1 MAEATTA
8 GDWKRRF
15 QRETKVNKELGRRL
29 RETKHQLEEERLRFQ
44 ELTAQLLNY
53 KRHQNCD
60 EQLKGKCSNCE
71 QLKVENARLKRI
83 IGEEPTPITCKE
95 KYELTPES
103 HCPEFEHNKVMPETV
118 DNLPTPQEPPCPPRP
133 VKSPSNPQPDPIE
146 NPALIDEPEDESNQT
161 DDACH
166 VFTDIDDS
174 ALGDLF
180 KYAVVLAGPAPL
192 KSKSK
197 SCLSF
202 SDRFKPL
209 DLSRTRNPQESL
221 EQVEQHETPVTHDDS
236 PSRPRSAPA
245 GKWKAIS
252 PKGGSMWPLKRQ
264 SQAVLDNLNEDKV
277 PSPLRRA
284 ANGFFS
290 NLVPSGLRSAP
301 PTPPLPPPPAPVK
314 ATTPPRPNT
323 PPASKL
329 LCVYPPNAG
338 EVQELEGLLEICFPY
353 GEEPPP
359 TSGFSLSQLKRSL
372 QERHRTYRSADSTFV
387 LTIASASNP
396 TEITYAICV
405 RCPLFPDQDDENSE
419 SSEAPAPSDGPAQC
433 CLCLLSPYPFF
444 GLFFKVLYGI
454 AVLWNTRR
462 NERLTKKEKDWDNLA
477 TMLEKPL
484 CMLDFVEVFQGV
496 MERLKE
502 MQIPS
507 MGGWSRMVLSP
518 QVTHLA
524 FHRPH
529 SASLV
534 VERRH
539 LVLEYA
545 APTLFGLLSVDQV
558 LFLLGC
564 LCSERKVLVVSDH
577 VNIVS
582 SCVLALITLLYPLQW
597 AGPVITVLPPRLN
610 ELLEAP
616 VPLIA
621 GRVSINSAS
630 IRNFSTL
637 DRPMKDVIEMNMD
650 QNSLHMHDE
659 DLVTYHELKL
669 PECDELVHELEPFSA
684 LLFGKHNAPE
694 FPTVH
699 QDEACKIMCARIH
712 HHIESI
718 CALAM
723 AEKEGGVII
732 GTDSPAKQASCASS
746 NSPSRGSITRLGAD
760 RQCSAMVAD
769 YINRFQETQMFS
781 MFTMEAQDALNG
793 SDESDDN
800 SENDG
805 LVDEEYHY
813 AGN

>member
-1 MAEATTA
+1 MRRSLSPDNTLFPAVLLPAEQTL
-8 GDWKRRF
+8 
-15 QRETKVNKELGRRL
+15 V
-29 RETKHQLEEERLRFQ
+29 
-44 ELTAQLLNY
+44 
-53 KRHQNCD
+53 
-60 EQLKGKCSNCE
+60 
-71 QLKVENARLKRI
+71 I
-83 IGEEPTPITCKE
+83 EEPE
-95 KYELTPES
+95 A
-103 HCPEFEHNKVMPETV
+103 
-118 DNLPTPQEPPCPPRP
+118 D
-133 VKSPSNPQPDPIE
+133 D
-146 NPALIDEPEDESNQT
+146 SNQM
-161 DDACH
+161 D
-166 VFTDIDDS
+166 DDS
-174 ALGDLF
+174 PREVFPDLDDSFLGALF
-180 KYAVVLAGPAPL
+180 KYAVVLAGPTSAKP
-192 KSKSK
+192 KPKPRA
-197 SCLSF
+197 SF
-202 SDRFKPL
+202 SDRFKTV
-209 DLSRTRNPQESL
+209 DLQKTRNPQECM
-221 EQVEQHETPVTHDDS
+221 EQTDHHESTRDE
-236 PSRPRSAPA
+236 SRPRSAPA

-252 PKGGSMWPLKRQ
+252 PNGGSMWSLKRQ
-264 SQAVLDNLNEDKV
+264 SQAVLDNVNEDRV

-284 ANGFFS
+284 ATGLFS
-290 NLVPSGLRSAP
+290 NLVPNGLRSAP
-301 PTPPLPPPPAPVK
+301 STPPLPPPAPAK
-314 ATTPPRPNT
+314 AKIAPPSDAS
-323 PPASKL
+323 PASKL

-353 GEEPPP
+353 GEEPPA
-359 TSGFSLSQLKRSL
+359 TSDFSLVNLKRSL
-372 QERHRTYRSADSTFV
+372 QERHRTYRSPDSTFV

-405 RCPLFPDQDDENSE
+405 RCPLFPEVEDNSE
-419 SSEAPAPSDGPAQC
+419 PGDQKSGAASAFADGPTQC

-454 AVLWNTRR
+454 AVLWNAKRREALTTRSD
-462 NERLTKKEKDWDNLA
+462 KAASASDSVA

-484 CMLDFVEVFQGV
+484 GMLDFVEVFQGI
-496 MERLKE
+496 MNRLKE

-518 QVTHLA
+518 RVTHLA

-529 SASLV
+529 SASLA

-582 SCVLALITLLYPLQW
+582 SCVLALITLLHPLQW

-621 GRVSINSAS
+621 GRVSINSSS
-630 IRNFSTL
+630 IRKFSTL

-650 QNSLHMHDE
+650 QNALHMHDE
-659 DLVTYHELKL
+659 DLITYHELKL

-684 LLFGKHNAPE
+684 QLFGKHDTPD
-694 FPTVH
+694 FPTVQ

-718 CALAM
+718 CNLAM
-723 AEKEGGVII
+723 SEKDGGMIV
-732 GTDSPAKQASCASS
+732 GTDSPEKRSDSATSS
-746 NSPSRGSITRLGAD
+746 SPSRGSITRLGAQ
-760 RQCSAMVAD
+760 RRCSAMVAD

-781 MFTMEAQDALNG
+781 MFTLQAQDAQNE
-793 SDESDDN
+793 SDEADAEHDD
-800 SENDG
+800 SENDSHE
-805 LVDEEYHY
+805 DEEYHY
-813 AGN
+813 AMEDVPYVLGSAGKLKNGLQEPEAVGSDEILN